1 MVFGVLAGGLEKHI
15 KMVLALLCAG
25 FFMATAAPA
34 YADDVKDW
42 QKEIVKKIVKS
53 HIYPRSAIAREIEG
67 RAKVSVTIDRTGKIT
82 GYEVLEPTGES
93 QLDNVIPKMMEKM
106 DPLPAPPDALPDGN
120 LTFTIPI
127 AWRLQ

>member
-1 MVFGVLAGGLEKHI
+1 MVFGVLVGGVEKHV
-15 KMVLALLCAG
+15 KMILALLCAG
-25 FFMATAAPA
+25 AFMAMATPA
-34 YADDVKDW
+34 YADELQDW
-42 QKEIVKKIVKS
+42 QREIVKKIVKS

-67 RAKVSVTIDRTGKIT
+67 RAKVSVTIDRSGKIT
-82 GYEVLEPTGES
+82 GFEVLEPTGES

-106 DPLPAPPDALPDGN
+106 DPLPAPPDSLPDGN

>member
-1 MVFGVLAGGLEKHI
+1 MVFGVLVGGVEKHV
-15 KMVLALLCAG
+15 KMIIALVCAG
-25 FFMATAAPA
+25 VFITTATPA
-34 YADDVKDW
+34 YADDLKDW
-42 QKEIVKKIVKS
+42 QREIVKKIVKS

-67 RAKVSVTIDRTGKIT
+67 RAKVSVTIDRSGKIT
-82 GYEVLEPTGES
+82 GFEVLEPTGES

-106 DPLPAPPDALPDGN
+106 DPLPAPPDSLPDDN

>member
-1 MVFGVLAGGLEKHI
+1 MVFGVLAGEIAKQFRLLLVI
-15 KMVLALLCAG
+15 LCAG
-25 FFMATAAPA
+25 AVLVSVPA
-34 YADDVKDW
+34 YANDIKDW
-42 QKEIVKKIVKS
+42 QKKIVKKIVKS

-82 GYEVLEPTGES
+82 GFEVTEPTGES

-106 DPLPAPPDALPDGN
+106 DPLPAPPDSLPDSN